1 MDIELLSF
9 MIDDETF
16 KLFQI
21 TGKILTDHR
30 YNTSHSGNIS
40 MRAGGKILIKRRGAM
55 LGYLEPEDIIETDLY
70 ETDSGIM
77 LSSTETDV
85 HRQIYL
91 NTDAMAV
98 IHAHNPFCVIL
109 SLIEDEITCIDT
121 EGIYLYK
128 KIPVIELDHPGGPTD
143 AAREVPKILK
153 NYSIVVVRAHGV
165 FAKGNTLFDALQ
177 NVTGAEQSAMIRYHT
192 MMTGKPLKR
201 DYSTEKHFSEW

>member
-1 MDIELLSF
+1 
-9 MIDDETF
+9 MIDAETF
-16 KLFQI
+16 KQFKI
-21 TGKILTDHR
+21 VGKVLTDHR

-55 LGYLEPEDIIETDLY
+55 LGFLEQEDIIETDLY
-70 ETDSGIM
+70 EADSGIM

-109 SLIEDEITCIDT
+109 SLIEDEITCLDA
-121 EGIYLYK
+121 EGIYMSR
-128 KIPVIELDHPGGPTD
+128 KIPIIEVENPAGPTD
-143 AAREVPKILK
+143 AAREVPKALK

-165 FAKGNTLFDALQ
+165 FAKGNTLYDALQ
-177 NVTGAEQSAMIRYHT
+177 YVTGAEQSAMFRYYT
-192 MMTGKPLKR
+192 MLTGKPLKR
-201 DYSTEKHFSEW
+201 DYSKEKFFSEW

>member
-1 MDIELLSF
+1 
-9 MIDDETF
+9 MIDLETYKQF
-16 KLFQI
+16 KI
-21 TGKILTDHR
+21 VGKVLTDHR

-55 LGYLEPEDIIETDLY
+55 LGFLEPEDIIETDLY
-70 ETDSGIM
+70 KADSGIM

-109 SLIEDEITCIDT
+109 SLIEDEITCLDA
-121 EGIYLYK
+121 EGIYTYRR
-128 KIPVIELDHPGGPTD
+128 IPVIEVENPAGPTD
-143 AAREVPKILK
+143 AAREVPKVLK

-165 FAKGNTLFDALQ
+165 FAKGNTLLDALQ
-177 NVTGAEQSAMIRYHT
+177 NITGAEQSAMFRYYT
-192 MMTGKPLKR
+192 MLMGKPLKR
-201 DYSTEKHFSEW
+201 DYSQEKHFSEW